1 MLQPR
6 SQEHNILLAKDGFP
20 VLQSP
25 MECHE
30 QKCFALSIDLMD
42 SDVHKWASAEKPVEM
57 AWVASVGKRTRAEVC
72 VKDLT
77 WDERLQFE
85 KQKMPNSTV
94 GFRPVP

>member
-1 MLQPR
+1 MDFQF
-6 SQEHNILLAKDGFP
+6 SK
-20 VLQSP
+20 SP

-30 QKCFALSIDLMD
+30 QQCFALSIDLTD

-57 AWVASVGKRTRAEVC
+57 AWVASVGKRTRAEAEVC